1 MKKEDKWIQDIRKS
15 MEDYSEPLPSHLWEE
30 LEKELPAPKVIPM
43 WRRWQTAAAAA
54 VLVLAVSSLTVWFWS
69 SPSAQYVQQMPVVSQ
84 EVQPHTVNESSL
96 PQVTV
101 KEVTPSEAHEY
112 LAQGEVPKTG
122 NRILSQLHSALPA
135 EKETPESAT
144 VKEKESETTEGIYIE
159 ETEKEHT
166 EDAKQLRQQ
175 RMEADKRQMQRN
187 QYLAYAQSKASN
199 KQKWSVGV
207 TAGNTP
213 YSTSSSFG
221 GFGRLDTRVM
231 SLETLNPTNRVEAAY
246 SQVLLNNREQV
257 TQTDVRHHIP
267 VTIGASVKWNLNDD
281 WAIESGLNYTLLS
294 SELHSGSQSYVEE
307 EQKLHYIGIPLKI
320 HRSIWQNKLFNFYA
334 SAGGMVEKCVSGKQE
349 VTYAYNTNSIEKETR
364 SLNISPLQW
373 SVMAAVGAQVNI
385 TKRFGFYI
393 EPGMAYYFDDRSDVE
408 TIRKQHP
415 FNFNLQFG
423 LRFSLSK

>member
-15 MEDYSEPLPSHLWEE
+15 LEDYSEPLPSHLWEE

-69 SPSAQYVQQMPVVSQ
+69 SPSAQYIQQIPVASQ

-112 LAQGEVPKTG
+112 LAQGQIKKTTDEVSPQTYATLPVEEKVPAPAIIKEESEKTEE
-122 NRILSQLHSALPA
+122 NNITKA
-135 EKETPESAT
+135 EKEN
-144 VKEKESETTEGIYIE
+144 
-159 ETEKEHT
+159 T
-166 EDAKQLRQQ
+166 EDTKQLRQQ
-175 RMEADKRQMQRN
+175 RMETDKRQMQRN

-221 GFGRLDTRVM
+221 GFGRLDTRAM

-257 TQTDVRHHIP
+257 TQTDIRHRTP

-320 HRSIWQNKLFNFYA
+320 HRTIWQNKLFNFYA
-334 SAGGMVEKCVSGKQE
+334 SAGGMVEKCVSGEQE
-349 VTYAYNTNSIEKETR
+349 VTYAYDTNSIEKETR
-364 SLNISPLQW
+364 SLDISPLQW

-385 TKRFGFYI
+385 VKRFGIYI
-393 EPGMAYYFDDRSDVE
+393 EPGMAYYFDDGSDVE

>member
-1 MKKEDKWIQDIRKS
+1 M
-15 MEDYSEPLPSHLWEE
+15 PVEE
-30 LEKELPAPKVIPM
+30 KVPAPAIIK
-43 WRRWQTAAAAA
+43 
-54 VLVLAVSSLTVWFWS
+54 
-69 SPSAQYVQQMPVVSQ
+69 
-84 EVQPHTVNESSL
+84 EES
-96 PQVTV
+96 
-101 KEVTPSEAHEY
+101 E
-112 LAQGEVPKTG
+112 KTEE
-122 NRILSQLHSALPA
+122 NNITKA
-135 EKETPESAT
+135 EKENT
-144 VKEKESETTEGIYIE
+144 E
-159 ETEKEHT
+159 ET
-166 EDAKQLRQQ
+166 KQLRQQ

-187 QYLAYAQSKASN
+187 QYLAYAQPKTSN

-221 GFGRLDTRVM
+221 GFGRLDTRAM
-231 SLETLNPTNRVEAAY
+231 SLETLNPTNQVEAAY

-257 TQTDVRHHIP
+257 TQTDIRHRTP
-267 VTIGASVKWNLNDD
+267 VTIGASVKWNLNDN

-320 HRSIWQNKLFNFYA
+320 HRTIWQNKLFYFYA
-334 SAGGMVEKCVSGKQE
+334 SAGGMMEKCVSGKQE
-349 VTYAYNTNSIEKETR
+349 VIYAYDTNSIEKETR
-364 SLNISPLQW
+364 SLDISPLQW

-385 TKRFGFYI
+385 VKRFGIYI
-393 EPGMAYYFDDRSDVE
+393 EPGMAYYFDDGSDVE